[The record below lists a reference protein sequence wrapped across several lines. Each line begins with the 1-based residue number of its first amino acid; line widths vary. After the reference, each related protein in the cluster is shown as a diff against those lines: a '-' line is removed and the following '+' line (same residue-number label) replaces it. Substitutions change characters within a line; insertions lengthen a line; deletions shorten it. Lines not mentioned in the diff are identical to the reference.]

1 MLKLTDDQVA
11 EAARR
16 VNSAVVEAY
25 LRKYMF
31 NGQEQRKEVNDDEG
45 EGEANVNPTS
55 HGKGDHRAQN
65 AQTQTLGKHPRQWHL
80 FPLTFVI
87 FLVSPLYPLRPN

>member
-45 EGEANVNPTS
+45 EGEANGNPTS